1 MGRRRTKHGMDFF
14 EAEELFRHFRD
25 EHRRGLVSGDTFAAE
40 IGKLQVVDAQGR
52 QWMIGARSGNW
63 YYLDENSEWTIG
75 DPHATATMATR
86 CLQCGQPLELG
97 KGLCDDCIAAAV
109 AQTVNDAPETEAT
122 MADWSV
128 RRHGDGVVRLAL
140 TVLGLVLVCAFLFV
154 FQMTASQWLTPSV
167 LPGPNAPLA
176 VVVTETEV
184 WPPLPLPTPS
194 PSPLVSTVAA
204 PTTIPPDTA
213 TATATEAVA
222 SSTPSPSPKPTL
234 PAATSVLSLTG
245 RLVFPLFDSSR
256 GTYHLYSANIESGGD
271 RRQLLEQAS
280 QPDVNAAG
288 QLAYRSWNDSSR
300 GLLLSSLSGGES
312 TRLVSYSEAA
322 RPSWS
327 PDGTE
332 LLFYSLQEG
341 DRKARIYRTSTR
353 GDFKV
358 VNQGDATV
366 FGETPAWLM
375 DGRFVNKC
383 CLAGRCGLYIVNPQG
398 GTDPL
403 ILDSTATAPEASPDG
418 RWVAFMSQRDGN
430 WDIYVIGVGGGKLA
444 RLTHDPANDGLPAWS
459 PDGLHLAFLSDR
471 GNEWA
476 VWVVQ
481 PDGSGERQV
490 FALQGT
496 PEGRVRSAQSYES
509 RGWTD
514 ERICWIP

>member
-1 MGRRRTKHGMDFF
+1 MDFF
-14 EAEELFRHFRD
+14 EAEGLFRQLRE

-40 IGKLQVVDAQGR
+40 VGKLQVIDSQGR
-52 QWMIGARSGNW
+52 RWMIGVRSGNW

-75 DPHATATMATR
+75 DPHATDTLTTR

-97 KGLCDDCIAAAV
+97 KGLCDSCIAAAV
-109 AQTVNDAPETEAT
+109 VQTGNDAPEAEAI
-122 MADWSV
+122 MAAWSV
-128 RRHGDGVVRLAL
+128 RGHGDGAVRLAL
-140 TVLGLVLVCAFLFV
+140 TVLGLVLACAFLFV
-154 FQMTASQWLTPSV
+154 FQMTASQWLTSSV
-167 LPGPNAPLA
+167 LPGANAPSA
-176 VVVTETEV
+176 MVVTETEA
-184 WPPLPLPTPS
+184 WPPLLLPS
-194 PSPLVSTVAA
+194 PSPLVSTATPPADSA
-204 PTTIPPDTA
+204 PATMPPNTA
-213 TATATEAVA
+213 TATATVAVA
-222 SSTPSPSPKPTL
+222 SSTPSPSPVATL
-234 PAATSVLSLTG
+234 PAATSVPRLTG
-245 RLVFPLFDSSR
+245 RLVFPLFDSSK
-256 GTYHLYSANIESGGD
+256 GTYHLYSASVESGAD

-280 QPDVNAAG
+280 QPDVNGAG

-300 GLLLSSLSGGES
+300 GLMLSSVSGSES

-322 RPSWS
+322 RPCWS

-332 LLFYSLQEG
+332 LLFYSLQES
-341 DRKARIYRTSTR
+341 DRKARIYRASTH

-366 FGETPAWLM
+366 FGETPVWLP
-375 DGRFVNKC
+375 DGRFVSKS
-383 CLAGRCGLYIVNPQG
+383 CLAGRCGLYVVNPEG
-398 GTDPL
+398 GTDQL

-430 WDIYVIGVGGGKLA
+430 WDVYVIGVGGENLM
-444 RLTHDPANDGLPAWS
+444 RVTHDPANDGLPAWS
-459 PDGLHLAFLSDR
+459 PDGSHLVFLSDR

-481 PDGSGERQV
+481 PDGSGERQLFV
-490 FALQGT
+490 LQGT